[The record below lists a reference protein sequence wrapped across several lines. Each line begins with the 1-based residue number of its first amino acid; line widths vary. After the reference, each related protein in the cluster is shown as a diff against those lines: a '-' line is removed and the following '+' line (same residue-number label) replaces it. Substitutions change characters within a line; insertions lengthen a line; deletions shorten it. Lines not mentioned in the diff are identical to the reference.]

1 MRGATAAVLGA
12 LVITATFVS
21 GAWTQDSDL
30 PRWYLQLKFRDTDSR
45 TGVHDYYGFGLGAN
59 LNRYLGFE
67 LSGDHFEIFPKV
79 RGLGTVGEYG
89 AFALM
94 PQVRARYPLWHDRLV
109 PYVIGGA
116 GITLTDFN
124 DRKKPAFNFPVKDE
138 SSTWAATLDAGID
151 YFLADNISLGLE
163 FKYLFAGDQT
173 LKVGSASTTV
183 NVSNPLVSASLRL
196 FYPELKPQAAAEMQ
210 NPAAARFYLGF
221 RIGGA
226 IPTTSDL
233 APGIENRPT
242 PSAIGGVIDEYYG
255 LAVGLDFGR
264 YLGAELAVEGYEVV
278 MGLKGVGSIAEY
290 AIYMFIPQLRLRY
303 PLWGGRLVPY
313 AVGGVGLGHVEDND
327 RKPHGAGLKIR
338 ANDNSVAAAVG
349 AGIEY
354 FVTSNIALG
363 VETKYSYTG
372 GHTIAI
378 NDHSET
384 ATAQAVLASIG
395 LRVYFWDFGR

>member
-1 MRGATAAVLGA
+1 MV
-12 LVITATFVS
+12 
-21 GAWTQDSDL
+21 
-30 PRWYLQLKFRDTDSR
+30 
-45 TGVHDYYGFGLGAN
+45 
-59 LNRYLGFE
+59 
-67 LSGDHFEIFPKV
+67 
-79 RGLGTVGEYG
+79 
-89 AFALM
+89 
-94 PQVRARYPLWHDRLV
+94 
-109 PYVIGGA
+109 
-116 GITLTDFN
+116 
-124 DRKKPAFNFPVKDE
+124 
-138 SSTWAATLDAGID
+138 
-151 YFLADNISLGLE
+151 
-163 FKYLFAGDQT
+163 
-173 LKVGSASTTV
+173 
-183 NVSNPLVSASLRL
+183 
-196 FYPELKPQAAAEMQ
+196 
-210 NPAAARFYLGF
+210 
-221 RIGGA
+221 
-226 IPTTSDL
+226 
-233 APGIENRPT
+233 
-242 PSAIGGVIDEYYG
+242 DEYYG

-327 RKPHGAGLKIR
+327 RKPHGVGLKIR